1 MTRFPTLGTFCLN
14 FSNVWKIRGSVFAV
28 LVLCLSA
35 PAASVDELLALTEK
49 KRGICVVV
57 GGDGQ
62 RALELAQKSEF
73 LVLGRV
79 DSATPLDGIIS
90 KAADEGLLN
99 KRLYLSAGDLNVV
112 PLADH
117 YVDLLIV
124 EGTVSPEGKEL
135 MRALSTPGGVAHWVV
150 TGKTFKTRKPVAG
163 TDDWGHW
170 YHAPDNN
177 PVSTDSV
184 LVWPYLTQWMDRPY
198 YGAQART
205 TVVSAGRVFSA
216 TGSAGGPDKLSDQWN
231 NRHLLQ
237 ARSAFN
243 GMLLW
248 DLRLDENYPVSRSTF
263 IAMPD
268 IFYMIEGSDV
278 LMLNPD
284 TGEEDGQI
292 DFSGVGESL
301 NWIVIQDGI
310 LYAMAGEAQTPWK
323 EVKFGLQYKYPVP
336 TVNRRLDK
344 FWGFGKRLAAYD
356 LQARAQLWTHETP
369 DLMDGRKLAVGD
381 GNIFYATDT
390 QAGCIEGQ
398 TGKVLWTQESQDY
411 QNGMTAVM
419 DEYILTRDVNS
430 LGTTRPGLLYTPLAV
445 YIRVQHMAN
454 MVALSSKDGSLLWSK
469 PARGKAKSTR
479 SSKIGIHSFW
489 LNDKLCF
496 NDSTHVPE
504 TGEFIEPL
512 ESRSSGCGPVTVS
525 PGGFYSRHS
534 IGFDRIRNLPVYDY
548 SFRSG
553 CWQDAIPA
561 NGLLISG
568 PYLCACNYQL
578 SGYVVLAPA
587 GDMPFDRTVLE
598 KDRLETVSTV
608 VSGLTVDASDW
619 STYRAN
625 SHRSTSTSVD
635 VPALASQKWTA
646 EASHSFEPLPPVT
659 AGGLV
664 FVAGNDGR
672 IVCFDNRSGKQQWVY
687 WTGSKIFSAPTIA
700 EGRVFVGSSDGN
712 IYCLDARE
720 GSLLWRF
727 RTGPVER
734 RYMAFGHLVS
744 TWPVNSGVLYD
755 NGTVYAAAGIVDRD
769 GTYVYALDAQTGK
782 IKWQNVTSGHLDP
795 GNHKGVSAN
804 GHIAIGAGRLWLP
817 SGSVA
822 SPASYDL
829 ATGEC
834 TVPSYF
840 TIGKLNGKM
849 GKGSGPR
856 GSEIGIIQD
865 KVAVYGGRMLYS
877 DQNYRPKLSGG
888 MDYAFNTIT
897 DGILDYPEVIPRRA
911 SVLSPAWDDQQ
922 ILSAVLIAN
931 GLECWNLDG
940 TLDFLEKEKGF
951 YIQPKRVFGQAVIN
965 MGGRAKPRV
974 HPMQQWRT
982 EKLEMYAFALAGN
995 AAVVLSGDGDRTAYA
1010 PLYSEKWALNVFD
1023 RADGS
1028 LLWEQPLPS
1037 EPLLNGLCIARDGG
1051 IIVTLRNG
1059 TTVCYQ

>member
-1 MTRFPTLGTFCLN
+1 M
-14 FSNVWKIRGSVFAV
+14 KIYISLKKCGLAVFAA
-28 LVLCLSA
+28 LLLLSVA
-35 PAASVDELLALTEK
+35 EASSVEDLLALTEK
-49 KRGICVVV
+49 NRGICVVV

-62 RALELAQKSEF
+62 LALELAQKSEF

-79 DSATPLDGIIS
+79 APHALLDGVTS
-90 KAADEGLLN
+90 KAAAEDLLN
-99 KRLYLSAGDLNVV
+99 KRLYFSIGDLKVV

-124 EGTVSPEGKEL
+124 DGTVSPSGKEV
-135 MRALSTPGGVAHWVV
+135 MRALSAPGGKAHWLAL
-150 TGKTFKTRKPVAG
+150 GKTMEAEKPVEG
-163 TDDWGHW
+163 SDDWGHW
-170 YHAPDNN
+170 YHGPDNN

-184 LVWPYLTQWMDRPY
+184 LIWPYLTQWMARPY

-205 TVVSAGRVFSA
+205 TVVSAGRIFSA
-216 TGSAGGPDKLSDQWN
+216 TGSAGGADKLSDQWK
-231 NRHLLQ
+231 NRHLLE

-248 DLRLDENYPVSRSTF
+248 DRRLDESYPVSRSTF
-263 IAMPD
+263 IATPD
-268 IFYMIEGSDV
+268 TFYMIDESAV

-284 TGEEDGQI
+284 TGEEEGRI
-292 DFSGVGESL
+292 DLSTLGETL
-301 NWIVIQDGI
+301 NWITIQDGT
-310 LYAMAGEAQTPWK
+310 LYAMAGAAQTPWK
-323 EVKFGLQYKYPVP
+323 EVEFGLKYKYPVP
-336 TVNRRLDK
+336 TINRRLDR
-344 FWGFGKRLAAYD
+344 FWGFGDQLAAYD
-356 LQARAQLWTHETP
+356 LVAKTFLWKQKIP
-369 DLMDGRKLAVGD
+369 DLIDGRKLALGD
-381 GNIFYATDT
+381 GKLFYATDT
-390 QAGCIEGQ
+390 QAGCLDGE
-398 TGKVLWTQESQDY
+398 TGKSLWIQDSEEY
-411 QNGMTAVM
+411 QSGMSAVM
-419 DEYILTRDVNS
+419 DEYVLARDVNS
-430 LGTTRPGLLYTPLAV
+430 LGTTRPGLLYTPPAI

-454 MVALSSKDGSLLWSK
+454 MVALSSTDGTLLWSK
-469 PARGKAKSTR
+469 IGRGKAKSTR
-479 SSKIGIHSFW
+479 GSKIGEHPFW
-489 LNDKLCF
+489 LDEKLCF
-496 NDSTHVPE
+496 NDNVLAPE
-504 TGEFIEPL
+504 TGEFVETL
-512 ESRSSGCGPVTVS
+512 ETRSSGCGPVTVS

-587 GDMPFDRTVLE
+587 GDMPFDRIVSE
-598 KDRLETVSTV
+598 KDRLETVSTTA
-608 VSGLTVDASDW
+608 SDLGVDAKDW
-619 STYRAN
+619 PTYRAN
-625 SHRSTSTSVD
+625 SHRSTSTPVD
-635 VPALASQKWTA
+635 VPLEVSQKWIFEA
-646 EASHSFEPLPPVT
+646 EQPFEPLPPVT
-659 AGGLV
+659 ADGLS

-672 IVCFDNRSGKQQWVY
+672 VVCFDNQSGKQQWVY
-687 WTGSKIFSAPTIA
+687 WTGGKIFSSPTVA
-700 EGRVFVGSSDGN
+700 EGRVFAGSSDGVV
-712 IYCLDARE
+712 YCLDARK
-720 GSLLWRF
+720 GTLLWRF

-755 NGTVYAAAGIVDRD
+755 DGIVYAAAGIVDRD
-769 GTYVYALDAQTGK
+769 GTYVYALDAQIGK
-782 IKWQNVTSGHLDP
+782 IKWQNVTSGHIDQ
-795 GNHKGVSAN
+795 GNHKGMSAN

-829 ATGEC
+829 KTGDC
-834 TVPSYF
+834 TVPPNF
-840 TIGKLNGKM
+840 TIGKLNGSN

-897 DGILDYPEVIPRRA
+897 DGTLDYPEIIPRRA

-931 GLECWNLDG
+931 GLESWNLDG
-940 TLDFLEKEKGF
+940 MLDFFEKEKGL
-951 YIQPKRVFGQAVIN
+951 YIQPKRVYGQAVIN

-974 HPMQQWRT
+974 HSMQQWRT

-995 AAVVLSGDGDRTAYA
+995 AAVVLSGDGDRTAYE
-1010 PLYSEKWALNVFD
+1010 PLYSNSWALKAFD
-1023 RADGS
+1023 RKEGS

-1037 EPLLNGLCIARDGG
+1037 EPLLNGLCIDRDGG

-1059 TTVCYQ
+1059 DVARFAAP